1 MDRGREDK
9 EKIWK
14 NKKKERIREFEWK
27 KARFVLS
34 QRGKSSVRSVLRTVK
49 RTIRIYRGTLD
60 VGRNRWYLSL
70 WKHFHPR
77 EKYIFK
83 SILPRP
89 NRNMELIDDRN
100 YREDDFFRR
109 RREFREKFT
118 IIRSIPHLREKLGRA
133 GFLTEARRKIIRI
146 LSIDVVFE
154 IVAPS
159 KQSRNVETNSDTFRR
174 INYNLPLLSFQTS
187 RTTLSIWKT
196 LRMRERRNGK
206 GLGRYTPDEGQVLA
220 RRN

>member
-1 MDRGREDK
+1 MNERKHGSYYRNEEKVQFDPFCGRL
-9 EKIWK
+9 
-14 NKKKERIREFEWK
+14 N
-27 KARFVLS
+27 ARFVYIEE
-34 QRGKSSVRSVLRTVK
+34 RWMSV
-49 RTIRIYRGTLD
+49 
-60 VGRNRWYLSL
+60 
-70 WKHFHPR
+70 
-77 EKYIFK
+77 E
-83 SILPRP
+83 
-89 NRNMELIDDRN
+89 IDDIYPCESIFTLVKNIFLNRSFHVRIETWN
-100 YREDDFFRR
+100 WSTTEIIEKTIFRR

-118 IIRSIPHLREKLGRA
+118 IIRSIPHLREKLGRG

-154 IVAPS
+154 IVALS

>member
-27 KARFVLS
+27 KARLVLS

-83 SILPRP
+83 SFHVRIETW
-89 NRNMELIDDRN
+89 NWSTTEII
-100 YREDDFFRR
+100 EKTTFRR

-174 INYNLPLLSFQTS
+174 INCNLPLLSFQTS

>member
-1 MDRGREDK
+1 MV
-9 EKIWK
+9 EKIK
-14 NKKKERIREFEWK
+14 RRSERIKKKERIREFEWK
-27 KARFVLS
+27 KARLVLS
-34 QRGKSSVRSVLRTVK
+34 QRGKSSVRSILRTVK

-83 SILPRP
+83 SFHVRIETW
-89 NRNMELIDDRN
+89 NWSTTEII
-100 YREDDFFRR
+100 EKTTFRR